1 MNYELLAEL
10 ARREEEA
17 VKSRNLEDLI
27 AIQAEQLELLQSLP
41 ETPPREAQAVLEQ
54 ALASCRNTQQSL
66 FASLA
71 ETQGI
76 LERLGT
82 GRRALD
88 GYSVTTQH
96 GKLDAR
102 V

>member
-1 MNYELLAEL
+1 MNLEHFTEL

-17 VKSRNLEDLI
+17 VESRSWEELI
-27 AIQAEQLELLQSLP
+27 AIQKEQLELLDSLP
-41 ETPPREAQAVLEQ
+41 ETLPTEALVGLEL
-54 ALASCRNTQQSL
+54 ALERCRGTQQQL

-76 LERLGT
+76 LERLRAG
-82 GRRALD
+82 GRAL
-88 GYSVTTQH
+88 GAYTSNRRSKV
-96 GKLDAR
+96 DAR